1 MRAEHRTSIATLTL
15 GLLAPASPMALTA
28 ASIAIPAA
36 LCRTRVLGAV
46 ASRLGTGTRGA
57 IPSRIRTG
65 TRGAIPPRLGTG
77 TRGAIPPRLVPI
89 ALGLTRP
96 VLRRTGLGRGVG
108 ARGLRARLRALRR
121 AVVGRGGRIAAI
133 VATMAASA
141 ARLVSTPIGSVRLSG
156 IVG

>member
-1 MRAEHRTSIATLTL
+1 LASVAILRRAVGRPAVGAMRAEHRTSIATLTL
-15 GLLAPASPMALTA
+15 TLRLLAAASPMALTA

-36 LCRTRVLGAV
+36 FRRARVLGAV
-46 ASRLGTGTRGA
+46 AS
-57 IPSRIRTG
+57 
-65 TRGAIPPRLGTG
+65 RLGTG

>member
-1 MRAEHRTSIATLTL
+1 
-15 GLLAPASPMALTA
+15 MALTA

-36 LCRTRVLGAV
+36 FRRARVLGAV

-57 IPSRIRTG
+57 IPS
-65 TRGAIPPRLGTG
+65 RLGTG